1 MICVDAYKNLF
12 ISGNKES
19 TNVSPCCLVKPKE
32 IKNLDFYNNSY
43 LTEIRAAFD
52 ANQWPEACASCQ
64 NAEAQGKPSRRIGS
78 NQWYRDNGA
87 YNQDIDLLR
96 LDYWTGDL
104 CNLACVICGPQNS
117 SVWKQQLNIPIN
129 RRINS
134 VNDFWTNL
142 DLTKIKFVHF
152 NGGEPLLSKEHV
164 KFLHA
169 FPNKEQVTLNY
180 NTNGTIL
187 PGKELNDLWLQFKL
201 VQLDFSID
209 DIGDRFEYQRW
220 PAKWSEVSGNLKWY
234 IENGNHNSIY
244 AVNTTVGVLNRE
256 NLDNLRLWLDQN
268 FKQTKFTDPI
278 EQRKQSAHGN
288 FSLDANI
295 KSVCQRLDYL
305 DSKRGTNWRQTFP
318 ELLR

>member
-1 MICVDAYKNLF
+1 MLF
-12 ISGNKES
+12 RS
-19 TNVSPCCLVKPKE
+19 
-32 IKNLDFYNNSY
+32 
-43 LTEIRAAFD
+43 
-52 ANQWPEACASCQ
+52 
-64 NAEAQGKPSRRIGS
+64 
-78 NQWYRDNGA
+78 GA

-220 PAKWSEVSGNLKWY
+220 PAK
-234 IENGNHNSIY
+234 
-244 AVNTTVGVLNRE
+244 
-256 NLDNLRLWLDQN
+256 
-268 FKQTKFTDPI
+268 
-278 EQRKQSAHGN
+278 
-288 FSLDANI
+288 
-295 KSVCQRLDYL
+295 
-305 DSKRGTNWRQTFP
+305 
-318 ELLR
+318 